1 MKKKSS
7 TLVSISA
14 ITAAYTEMILDDTC
28 LSPALSV
35 KICQSWSN
43 MFRKKNKLENI
54 RKIVSTTYRFY
65 HFQRSGNI
73 ISIMWQSMETFHR
86 KKVIILKYLKEKGIY
101 LPVGRDDDSLKGQ
114 ALIDNV
120 HFFFSHLIT
129 SEMTKINV
137 G

>member
-1 MKKKSS
+1 
-7 TLVSISA
+7 
-14 ITAAYTEMILDDTC
+14 
-28 LSPALSV
+28 
-35 KICQSWSN
+35 
-43 MFRKKNKLENI
+43 
-54 RKIVSTTYRFY
+54 
-65 HFQRSGNI
+65 
-73 ISIMWQSMETFHR
+73 MWQSMETFHR

-129 SEMTKINV
+129 SEMTKIND